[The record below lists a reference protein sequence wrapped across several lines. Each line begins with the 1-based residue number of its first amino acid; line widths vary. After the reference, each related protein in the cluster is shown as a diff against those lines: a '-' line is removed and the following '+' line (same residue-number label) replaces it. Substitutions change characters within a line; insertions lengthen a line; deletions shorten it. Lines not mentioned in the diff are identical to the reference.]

1 MNIIAH
7 RGLSGRYPENTR
19 IAFEEAAK
27 LSIWGVEFDVHVTM
41 DQELVVIHD
50 ESLHRTSNGK
60 GFVKDFT
67 LAELRHLDFGSW
79 FAPQFTG
86 QQILTLR
93 EVLHI
98 FQSTTLQINIEL
110 KTDIFEYEGIEQ
122 LVADEIQALQLE
134 NRVWI
139 SSFNHET
146 IARFKKI
153 NSNVKTALL
162 FSSLITDLEEYVKK
176 SNCDAIHIHYYHSL
190 RKIIQ
195 QAIANGLIVRAYTV
209 NDKTI
214 AGQLAATGIKAIFTD
229 HPGTFI

>member
-7 RGLSGRYPENTR
+7 RGVSEKYPENTR

-27 LSIWGVEFDVHVTM
+27 LNIWGVEFDVHVTK

-50 ESLHRTSNGK
+50 ESLNRTSNGK

-67 LAELRHLDFGSW
+67 LAELKHLDIGSW
-79 FAPQFTG
+79 FAPQFAG

-93 EVLHI
+93 EVLTI
-98 FQSTTLQINIEL
+98 FRPTSLQINIEL

-146 IARFKKI
+146 IARFKKV
-153 NSNVKTALL
+153 NPNVKTALL
-162 FSSLITDLEEYVKK
+162 FSSLITDLEEYVRI
-176 SNCDAIHIHYYHSL
+176 SNCDAIHIHYYHCL
-190 RKIIQ
+190 RHIIQ

-214 AGQLAATGIKAIFTD
+214 ACQLAAAGMKAIFTD
-229 HPGTFI
+229 RPSAFL